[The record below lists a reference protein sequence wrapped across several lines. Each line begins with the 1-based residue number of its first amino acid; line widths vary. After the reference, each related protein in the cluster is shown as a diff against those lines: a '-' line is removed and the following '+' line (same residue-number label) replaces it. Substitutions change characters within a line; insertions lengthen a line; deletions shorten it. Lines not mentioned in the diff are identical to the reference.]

1 MPEVVL
7 NVSNISHF
15 YRAAS
20 GFWGRRS
27 VRALDDVSLKIHRG
41 EIVGIVG
48 ESGSGK
54 TTISKIMMGL
64 LTPTSGTVE
73 LDGRSISEQSR
84 RDIARRIQFVFQDP
98 YASLNPRQS
107 IGRIIS
113 QPLKVHG
120 IGTSVEQAKAAR
132 EALDVVGLSSRIFD
146 AYPNQLSGG
155 QRQRVAIARALIL
168 KPDILI
174 CDEPTSALDVSV
186 QSQVLNLLLDLRKEF
201 DLTYVMVSH
210 NLSVIEHMASRVA
223 VMYLGRIVELN
234 VSEAIFSA
242 PVHPYTKLLLDS
254 AMTVAPG
261 AGIPD
266 MRITEELRENLRQH
280 PPAITSFTPA

>member
-1 MPEVVL
+1 MPEAVL

-120 IGTSVEQAKAAR
+120 IGTWVEHAKAAR
-132 EALDVVGLSSRIFD
+132 EALIGLPE
-146 AYPNQLSGG
+146 ANLGQVPAAGG
-155 QRQRVAIARALIL
+155 TQGGDEGRGIA
-168 KPDILI
+168 
-174 CDEPTSALDVSV
+174 
-186 QSQVLNLLLDLRKEF
+186 QVLVRPDDAQRHVGPRRRRHLGLDDGGAAIDRGIVQQQ
-201 DLTYVMVSH
+201 DLDRVRDGLGQHRPDGAPDEDGLV
-210 NLSVIEHMASRVA
+210 VAEHEDADDGTVGGLGWGHVWQSGFLVRV
-223 VMYLGRIVELN
+223 
-234 VSEAIFSA
+234 
-242 PVHPYTKLLLDS
+242 
-254 AMTVAPG
+254 
-261 AGIPD
+261 
-266 MRITEELRENLRQH
+266 
-280 PPAITSFTPA
+280 

>member
-1 MPEVVL
+1 MPDTVL
-7 NVSNISHF
+7 DLRDISHS
-15 YRAAS
+15 YRSAS
-20 GFWGRRS
+20 GFWGRKS
-27 VRALDDVSLKIHRG
+27 VRAVDGVSLAIERG

-64 LTPTSGTVE
+64 ISPTAGSVE
-73 LDGRSISEQSR
+73 LDGKPIAAQSR
-84 RDIARRIQFVFQDP
+84 REVARRIQFVFQDP

-107 IGRIIS
+107 IGAIIS

-120 IGTSVEQAKAAR
+120 IGTTATRAAAVR
-132 EALDVVGLSSRIFD
+132 EALDVVGLSGRVFD

-201 DLTYVMVSH
+201 GLTYVIVSH
-210 NLSVIEHMASRVA
+210 NLSIIEHMADRVA

-234 VSEAIFSA
+234 TAEAIFDA
-242 PVHPYTKLLLDS
+242 PGHPYTKLLLDS

-266 MRITEELRENLRQH
+266 MHLTEDVRRALRDH
-280 PPAITSFTPA
+280 PPAIAAAFS